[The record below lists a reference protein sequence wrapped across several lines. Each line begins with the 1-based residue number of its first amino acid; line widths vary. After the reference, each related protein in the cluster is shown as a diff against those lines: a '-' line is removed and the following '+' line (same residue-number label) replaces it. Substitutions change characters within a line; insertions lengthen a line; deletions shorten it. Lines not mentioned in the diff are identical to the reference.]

1 MDRFEA
7 IEVLKD
13 LLDGDTYQGD
23 MIMMETPHE
32 DAALKMAIE
41 ALEIGMSDEFR
52 KLKEKQIMYQ
62 QCIEEL
68 FLFVENITER
78 AIKNDLSLFR
88 CPGAGGCDMY
98 QGMPPICRKKD
109 DILHRYEEVIDEA
122 IKTQN

>member
-23 MIMMETPHE
+23 VIMETPHE
-32 DAALKMAIE
+32 DVALKMAIE
-41 ALEIGMSDEFR
+41 ALEIGMPDEFR

-68 FLFVENITER
+68 FLFVENIAER
-78 AIKNDLSLFR
+78 AIKKDLSLFR
-88 CPGAGGCDMY
+88 CAGAGGCDMY
-98 QGMPPICRKKD
+98 QGMPPICRKRD
-109 DILHRYEEVIDEA
+109 DILHRYEDIVYEA
-122 IKTQN
+122 VKTKN